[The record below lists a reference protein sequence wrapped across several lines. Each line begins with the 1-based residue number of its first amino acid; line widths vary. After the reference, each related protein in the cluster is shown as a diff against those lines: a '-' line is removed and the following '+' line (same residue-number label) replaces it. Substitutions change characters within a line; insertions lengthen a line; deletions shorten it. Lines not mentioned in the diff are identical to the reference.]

1 MERITLNQL
10 CDLLNVYKNTYGEL
24 ELITIGTSS
33 ELEYFFVVGDEN
45 GKWTKLPIPQY
56 KDKYS
61 TKLNNYI
68 NMKFED

>member
-10 CDLLNVYKNTYGEL
+10 CNLLNFYKATYGDQ

-45 GKWTKLPIPQY
+45 SKFVKLPVPQY
-56 KDKYS
+56 KYKYS
-61 TKLNNYI
+61 EKLNQYI
-68 NMKFED
+68 NTEF